1 MGANLVEKSFPV
13 TSCSHPA
20 GQQVRT
26 VYYVLCGG
34 CEKILLVSYCNYP
47 TDCHPRC
54 TLAPVCVQAA
64 RQNYHAQIPLE
75 VPPNLLEAA
84 HPRVESRASSE

>member
-1 MGANLVEKSFPV
+1 MGANFVEKSFLV

-26 VYYVLCGG
+26 VYYVLCSG
-34 CEKILLVSYCNYP
+34 CEKTLLVSYCNYP
-47 TDCHPRC
+47 AECHPRC

-64 RQNYHAQIPLE
+64 RQNYHAQVRLE
-75 VPPNLLEAA
+75 VPPHLLETA